1 MNIRTM
7 VSLTLRGVRVG
18 MVSLAALQLSVGP
31 GLVAAATA
39 VNNAGR
45 TYRDA
50 NQARHRDH
58 R

>member
-31 GLVAAATA
+31 GLVAAAAAINNSETRKKRLPRA
-39 VNNAGR
+39 V
-45 TYRDA
+45 T
-50 NQARHRDH
+50 
-58 R
+58 